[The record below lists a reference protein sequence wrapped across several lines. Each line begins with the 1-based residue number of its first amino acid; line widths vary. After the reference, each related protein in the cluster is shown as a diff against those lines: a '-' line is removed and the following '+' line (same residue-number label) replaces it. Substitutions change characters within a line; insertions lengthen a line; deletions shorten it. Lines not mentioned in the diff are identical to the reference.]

1 MLCVST
7 VWFSVLINGAPE
19 DFITPQRGI
28 RQGDPMSPYLFILCA
43 DVLTHLMNK
52 AMEERALLGV
62 KVARPSDESL
72 IIC

>member
-7 VWFSVLINGAPE
+7 VRFSVLINEAPE